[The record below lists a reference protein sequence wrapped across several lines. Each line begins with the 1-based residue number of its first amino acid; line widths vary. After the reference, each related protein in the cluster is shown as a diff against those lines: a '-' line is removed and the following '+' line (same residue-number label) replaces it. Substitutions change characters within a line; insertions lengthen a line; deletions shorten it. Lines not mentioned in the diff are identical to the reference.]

1 MEFTWRD
8 RSLFVLF
15 ATGSLIVLTGAVIAP
30 VLPEII
36 EQLQLDR
43 ALAGYLV
50 SMHYLTVAL
59 FSPILGLLADRL
71 GQVRIL
77 VISLVLYALFGMAGG
92 LMNDFTPL
100 LITRGLVGAASG
112 GIAASSLG
120 LLVRRYESAE
130 ARAQAIAY
138 VSSVLAIANIV
149 YPIAAGLLGILGWRI
164 SFLLYGLAF
173 PFALLVL
180 VEFQQP
186 EKSTTSAKSISLTG
200 DSQALKKVL
209 ANPLTWQLFL
219 TLCLTAATG
228 YAIVINLP
236 SHLKD
241 TINSGTAINGIV
253 LASQAIGSAVISA
266 FGVRQLTRRLGLI
279 PAIALGFGIVSIVL
293 ITIPQFDRL
302 YMFLLAS
309 SLVGIGFGIVMP
321 NIYTLLSNLASSEL
335 QSTVLAAG
343 TGTNFLGQFLSP
355 ALFGFLLGDRP
366 PVQVFYIAAIVPLIL
381 GFLLMATAK
390 INFFQSQSNR

>member
-43 ALAGYLV
+43 SLAGYLV
-50 SMHYLTVAL
+50 STHYLTVAL
-59 FSPILGLLADRL
+59 FSPILGLLADRI
-71 GQVRIL
+71 GQVKVLI
-77 VISLVLYALFGMAGG
+77 VSLVLYALFGMAGG

-112 GIAASSLG
+112 GIAAASLG

-149 YPIAAGLLGILGWRI
+149 YPISAGLLGILGWRV
-164 SFLLYGLAF
+164 SFLLYGLAL
-173 PFALLVL
+173 PFAFLVL
-180 VEFQQP
+180 VAFKQP
-186 EKSTTSAKSISLTG
+186 EESTTSAKSFSAITG
-200 DSQALKKVL
+200 DSQALQKVL
-209 ANPLTWQLFL
+209 TNPLTWQLFL
-219 TLCLTAATG
+219 TLCLTAATA
-228 YAIVINLP
+228 YAVVINLP
-236 SHLKD
+236 SHLKA
-241 TINSGTAINGIV
+241 TIGAGTAINGIV
-253 LASQAIGSAVISA
+253 LATQAIGSAAIAA
-266 FGVRQLTRRLGLI
+266 FGVRKLTRRLGLI
-279 PAIALGFGIVSIVL
+279 PATALGFGIVALVL
-293 ITIPQFDRL
+293 TAIPQFDRL
-302 YMFLLAS
+302 YMFLLATG
-309 SLVGIGFGIVMP
+309 LLGIGFGIVMP
-321 NIYTLLSNLASSEL
+321 NIYTLLSNIASSEL

-355 ALFGFLLGDRP
+355 ALFGFLLGDRALE
-366 PVQVFYIAAIVPLIL
+366 QVFYIAAIVPLIL
-381 GFLLMATAK
+381 GFCLIVTFALNLSK
-390 INFFQSQSNR
+390 R